1 MFEAIEDRPESKV
14 AVLGIGRA
22 GCSIISKLRNNLED
36 RVDFQYIHTQDNYL
50 NDIASSNKICI
61 GISETKDFGTN
72 GEAYLGLKCAEK
84 HKDQILKSL
93 APYDIIFIVAGLGG
107 GTGSGATP
115 YLAKLLKESDALVV
129 SIVSLP
135 FAFEGERKRRIALS
149 SYQKIKSSGN
159 STIIIENEHILKSD
173 KAITSNIFSLTDQY
187 MSSTIRGLAGL
198 VTQPGLINVE
208 PDDLKTA
215 LGEMGST
222 ISITG
227 VGLSSGKAR
236 AMKATRLAIT
246 NASEFRD
253 FDFSTSKS
261 LIISITAGLDMGIHE
276 FEEVG
281 SIIRKVVPDDITVVV
296 GTIIDPSVVD
306 DLEVLITIS
315 GLEDNIIFPD
325 TFHTEIFRSISFEPE
340 HIQAGIS
347 ILSYF
352 GEVLKQKYSD
362 IDAKIRI
369 ERQDDLVT
377 LVIESE
383 LGVIEKIERT
393 LDAYGDIV
401 TGSLQASN
409 LLDNRVDIE
418 RLEMKLEMS
427 AMELRHS
434 QKIINLYEKDR
445 SSTENRI
452 NNLEKQVSVLHKLL
466 GKSLKGSNK
475 IATSSLALSHANTTL
490 MEAHLENIKELLNKT
505 PSEANSDELI
515 RSINKIKDE
524 DSSYLG
530 AVRELFVNSAYGI
543 TGNSAYDFLINLIN
557 AVPK

>member
-1 MFEAIEDRPESKV
+1 MFKISDDILECKV

-22 GCSIISKLRNNLED
+22 GCSIISKLRDSLED
-36 RVDFQYIHTQDNYL
+36 RVDFHFIHTQENYL
-50 NDIASSNKICI
+50 GDIVSPNKITI

-72 GEAYLGLKCAEK
+72 GEAYLGLRCAEK
-84 HKDQILKSL
+84 HKNQILESL
-93 APYDIIFIVAGLGG
+93 ALYDIIFIVAGLGG

-115 YLAKLLKESDALVV
+115 YLARLLKKSGALTI

-135 FAFEGERKRRIALS
+135 FSFEGERKRRIALS

-159 STIIIENEHILKSD
+159 STIILENDHILSND
-173 KAITSNIFSLTDQY
+173 KAITNNIFSLTDQY
-187 MSSTIRGLAGL
+187 MSSTIHGLAGL

-208 PDDLKTA
+208 PDDLRTA
-215 LGEMGST
+215 LSEMGST

-227 VGLSSGKAR
+227 VGLASGKAR
-236 AMKATRLAIT
+236 ATKATRLAIT

-281 SIIRKVVPDDITVVV
+281 GIIRKIAPDDITVIV
-296 GTIIDPSVVD
+296 GTVIDPSMVD

-325 TFHTEIFRSISFEPE
+325 TFHAEIFRSIAFEPE

-401 TGSLQASN
+401 TGSLQVSS
-409 LLDNRVDIE
+409 LLESSVDIE

-427 AMELRHS
+427 AMEIRHS

-445 SSTENRI
+445 CSTDSRI
-452 NNLEKQVSVLHKLL
+452 DNLEKQVSTLHKLL
-466 GKSLKGSNK
+466 GKSLKGSTK
-475 IATSSLALSHANTTL
+475 IASSSLALSHANTSL
-490 MEAHLENIKELLNKT
+490 MEAHLQNIKELLKKA
-505 PSEANSDELI
+505 PSEANSEKLI
-515 RSINKIKDE
+515 RNINKIKDE

-543 TGNSAYDFLINLIN
+543 AGNSAYNLLINLIN
-557 AVPK
+557 AIPK